1 MTEGAPHDET
11 ADHAQE
17 LMARAREAVTDRPEL
32 AGLLDKLERLD
43 EVELDRHP
51 ELFEQLH
58 QVLRTVLANAGDAP
72 DPLPQLED
80 SSEGA

>member
-17 LMARAREAVTDRPEL
+17 LMARARETVTDRPEL
-32 AGLLDKLERLD
+32 SGLLDKLDRLD

-80 SSEGA
+80 PSEGA